1 MISVYTD
8 GGSRGNPG
16 PSGIGVYI
24 IDEKGKQLAAF
35 GKTIGVTTNNVA
47 EYTALIE
54 AFSWLLDHKKA
65 LDQHAKISV
74 SVDSQLLYSQIV
86 GIYRVKNAKI
96 RELLFVIR
104 EKEAMLGVPVSY
116 AHIRREF
123 NKNADMLVNKA
134 LDSDLEVKQT
144 L

>member
-24 IDEKGKQLAAF
+24 VDEKGKELAAF

-54 AFSWLLDHKKA
+54 AFSWLLDHKEESG
-65 LDQHAKISV
+65 QHTKISV
-74 SVDSQLLYSQIV
+74 SVDSQLLYSQVV
-86 GIYRVKNAKI
+86 GIYRVKNEKI

-104 EKEAMLGVPVSY
+104 QKEAELGIPVSY

-123 NKNADMLVNKA
+123 NKNADRLVNKA
-134 LDSDLEVKQT
+134 LDAEL